1 MKLGDG
7 KGSRTLNDLDNIKE
21 LKKQKSK
28 FKRNIKALKKKV
40 TNENDE
46 VDDND
51 EPEDAGD
58 IRKDIL
64 AFFDTTLKDQG
75 KKEWCLDE
83 ASGSTMSSWTP

>member
-40 TNENDE
+40 KNYNGEG
-46 VDDND
+46 DDND
-51 EPEDAGD
+51 KPEDS
-58 IRKDIL
+58 
-64 AFFDTTLKDQG
+64 G
-75 KKEWCLDE
+75 KN
-83 ASGSTMSSWTP
+83 

>member
-7 KGSRTLNDLDNIKE
+7 KGSKTGNEIDKIKE
-21 LKKQKSK
+21 IKKKNYK

-58 IRKDIL
+58 Q
-64 AFFDTTLKDQG
+64 FGG
-75 KKEWCLDE
+75 KKYKTNYKKTDY
-83 ASGSTMSSWTP
+83 